1 MKWEYMFLVEKQYS
15 DMIEKLNDLGSRRW
29 EAVGIY
35 TEVNDGNSG
44 DTVILLRR
52 QKA

>member
-1 MKWEYMFLVEKQYS
+1 MKWEYMMLVEKQYA
-15 DMIEKLNDLGSRRW
+15 DIIEKLNDLGTRRW

-35 TEVNDGNSG
+35 TEVTGGNSG
-44 DTVILLRR
+44 NTVVLLRR